1 MSVNGRE
8 ILLSRRLCLGA
19 AAIYFLL
26 MLSAVSYFEMTR
38 GMLKAGNVQ
47 VLFAYFPALFCA
59 GFFGYRFAHW
69 YEIIENER
77 NILEIIFA
85 PIWVLFLSISCAS
98 LCWGFSFELFEKH
111 TGFHFWP
118 YIFLAVSSSLVFIY
132 FTWPILLVGG
142 IAASLLIDHLEKFLT
157 SRCRLARRYRN

>member
-1 MSVNGRE
+1 MSDNGRE
-8 ILLSRRLCLGA
+8 ILISRRLCLGA

-26 MLSAVSYFEMTR
+26 MLSAVLYFEMTG
-38 GMLKAGNVQ
+38 GMLKSGDVQ

-77 NILEIIFA
+77 NILEIIVA

-98 LCWGFSFELFEKH
+98 LCWGFSFELFEEY
-111 TGFHFWP
+111 TSFRFWS
-118 YIFLAVSSSLVFIY
+118 YIFLAVSSSVVFIH

-142 IAASLLIDHLEKFLT
+142 FAASLLINYLAKFLT
-157 SRCRLARRYRN
+157 SR